1 MEIKFKTT
9 FSKKGISSFFLKGL
23 LFFAC
28 ILFAGNMNAQTNT
41 ISGVVKDGFNEPL
54 IGVSVHLDGT
64 TQGTLTDIDGKYT
77 VSASKGQVLV
87 FSFVGMKTQKITVGN
102 QTVVDVLL
110 QEDAHLLTE
119 TVVIGYGTAK
129 KRDLT
134 GSIVS
139 VDAAQIANRPSTNP
153 LASLQGKISGVQVIN
168 SGQAGQDPEIRIRG
182 TNSINGYKPLYVVD
196 GLLNDNI
203 NFLNPSDIESME
215 ILKDPS
221 SLAIFGVRGANG
233 VIIVTTKKAKT
244 GQTNVNINSSFGF
257 KNVVNRMKLTN
268 AAQFKEMYNEQMAN
282 EGAKPFDFDPW
293 TADTDWQDE
302 IFQKGF
308 VTDNNVSISAAG
320 EKNRFYLGVGYAK
333 EEGIIKHED
342 YGKVTI
348 NMSSEYEVFKD
359 AKIGFQFNGARMT
372 PADSKGVLNAIRA
385 TPVASPM
392 YEGNNP
398 EYQGYYAKMPLLQQ
412 QVGNPLEDIDLRANT
427 NKAVNYRGGGNIY
440 GDVSF
445 LKKFNFRASFSLDY
459 RTDDARKYTPR
470 VDMYDPNIEYANP
483 DNNAIVT
490 NGSGRTRVDQTKIN
504 ETKVQSDYIL
514 TYNDTFGDHNLTA
527 TGGFTTY
534 YNQLS
539 KLEAGREG
547 TLDNPIPN
555 NPDKWFVNMGDATS
569 ATNASESWETTTVSF
584 LLRGIYNYKS
594 KYLFNASYRRDGT
607 SGFYIND
614 NQWADFYSFGGG
626 WVASEEEFFRS
637 QSFVDYLKVKGSWG
651 SLGNQNTGTPYPAHT
666 LPALDANNHGTTFK
680 NGVYYPGNL
689 PRTLVSRDL
698 GWERTNAWE
707 VGFESQYMKQRMAL
721 DVTYYSKTTNDLIA
735 TTPGINGVLDNTANV
750 GSVRNNGWELS
761 LGWHDKIG
769 DDWSYGISANL
780 TTINNKVLSLVRDD
794 FSIIKGDKNVAY
806 TKSGYPLSA
815 FWGYKV
821 EGVYQ
826 TQEEIDNSPVNK
838 VANVTPGDL
847 KFKDVNGDGIVD
859 QKDRTMIGN
868 PTPDFTYGITLN
880 AGYKGFELSVEMMGV
895 QGNEIYRTWDNYN
908 WSKFNYLKNR
918 VNRWTGPGT
927 SNSEP
932 LLHLGHTVNQENSE
946 YYIEDG
952 SFFRIRNIQ
961 LAYSFDRAFL
971 NTIKAQALKV
981 YVNIQNPVTWKNNTG
996 YTPEIGGDA
1005 VSFGI
1010 DKGTYPLPAVY
1021 TFGLNLTF

>member
-1 MEIKFKTT
+1 MEIMFRKT
-9 FSKKGISSFFLKGL
+9 FSLKSGKAFFMKGL
-23 LFFAC
+23 LLFAC
-28 ILFAGNMNAQTNT
+28 ILLAGNIKAQSGNIT
-41 ISGVVKDGFNEPL
+41 GVVKDDFNEPL

-64 TQGTLTDIDGKYT
+64 TKGTLTDIDGKYT
-77 VSASKGQVLV
+77 IAADKGQVLV
-87 FSFVGMKTQKITVGN
+87 YSYVGMKTQKVTIGN
-102 QTVVDVLL
+102 QTVIDITMA
-110 QEDAHLLTE
+110 EDSHLLTE

-139 VDAAQIANRPSTNP
+139 VDASQIANRPSTNP

-282 EGAKPFDFDPW
+282 EGAALFDFSQW

-342 YGKVTI
+342 YGKITV

-392 YEGNNP
+392 YNGDDER
-398 EYQGYYAKMPLLQQ
+398 YQGYYSKMPLLQQ
-412 QVGNPLEDIDLRANT
+412 QVGNPLDEIELRANT
-427 NKAVNYRGGGNIY
+427 NNAINYRGGGNIY

-445 LKKFNFRASFSLDY
+445 LDKFNFRASFSLDY
-459 RTDDARKYTPR
+459 RSDDARKYTPR
-470 VDMYDPNIEYANP
+470 IDLYDPNIDYAGNG
-483 DNNAIVT
+483 DYAIVT
-490 NGSGRTRVDQTKIN
+490 SGNGKTRVDQTKIN
-504 ETKVQSDYIL
+504 ETKVQSDYVL
-514 TYNDTFGDHNLTA
+514 TYNDSFGDHNLTA

-534 YNQLS
+534 YNTLS
-539 KLEAGREG
+539 KLEAGRDGSLE
-547 TLDNPIPN
+547 DPIPN
-555 NPDKWFVNMGDATS
+555 NPDKWFVNAGDPS
-569 ATNASESWETTTVSF
+569 ASINASESWETTTLSF

-594 KYLFNASYRRDGT
+594 KYLLNASYRRDGT
-607 SGFYIND
+607 SGFYTNGSEWS
-614 NQWADFYSFGGG
+614 NFYSVGGG
-626 WVASEEEFFRS
+626 WVASEEDFFRE

-651 SLGNQNTGTPYPAHT
+651 SLGNQNSGTPYPAHT
-666 LPALDANNHGTTFK
+666 LPALPSNNHGVTFK
-680 NGVYYPGNL
+680 NEAYYPGNL
-689 PRTLVSRDL
+689 PRYLVSRSL

-707 VGFESQYMKQRMAL
+707 VGFESQYMKQRMSL
-721 DVTYYSKTTNDLIA
+721 DVTYYSKTTNGLIA
-735 TTPGINGVLDNTANV
+735 TTSGVNGVLDNIDNV
-750 GSVRNNGWELS
+750 GSVKNNGWEIS

-769 DDWSYGISANL
+769 DDWTYGVSANL
-780 TTINNKVLSLVRDD
+780 TTINNKVLSLVSDD
-794 FSIIKGDKNVAY
+794 FSIIKGDKNIAY
-806 TKSGYPLSA
+806 TKKGYPLST

-821 EGVYQ
+821 DGVYQ
-826 TQEEIDNSPVNK
+826 TQDEINNSPKNK
-838 VANVTPGDL
+838 LANVTPGDL
-847 KFKDVNGDGIVD
+847 KFKDVNGDGVID
-859 QKDRTMIGN
+859 QSDRTAIGN

-880 AGYKGFELSVEMMGV
+880 AGYKGFDLSVEMMGV

-908 WSKFNYLKNR
+908 WSKFNYLEGR
-918 VNRWTGPGT
+918 VDRWNGPGT

-932 LLHLGHTVNQENSE
+932 LLHLGHTINQENSE

-961 LAYSFDRAFL
+961 LAYSLDRSVL
-971 NTIKAQALKV
+971 NLIKAQALKF
-981 YVNIQNPVTWKNNTG
+981 YVNVQNPITWKNNTG

-1010 DKGTYPLPAVY
+1010 DKGTYPVPAVY